1 MVEYDPRPPVR
12 AAASAVYDVAAAAAV
27 AGGGGVVFGCGNGAA
42 ACFGQNRKWY
52 RPPGEKIVVFE
63 TFFVGI

>member
-12 AAASAVYDVAAAAAV
+12 AAASAGYDVAAAAAV
-27 AGGGGVVFGCGNGAA
+27 AATGGVVFGCGNGAA

-52 RPPGEKIVVFE
+52 RLS
-63 TFFVGI
+63 